1 MKRFIFTW
9 YENVKYGTP
18 VERKNTI
25 TVKNKGDIGMTA
37 KAATDVFTKNFG
49 SLKYNTIVSIQEI
62 DENGNPV
69 GEPIIPQEDSSIIPT
84 GR

>member
-1 MKRFIFTW
+1 MRKFIFTW
-9 YENVKYGTP
+9 YKNVKYGKP

-25 TVKNKGDIGMTA
+25 SVINKGDIGMTA
-37 KAATDVFTKNFG
+37 KAATNVFTKNFG

-69 GEPIIPQEDSSIIPT
+69 GEPITPQENSSIIPT
-84 GR
+84 GK

>member
-1 MKRFIFTW
+1 MRKFIFTW
-9 YENVKYGTP
+9 YENVKYGKP

-25 TVKNKGDIGMTA
+25 SVINKGDIGMTA
-37 KAATDVFTKNFG
+37 KAATEVFTKNFG

-62 DENGNPV
+62 DENGAAV
-69 GEPIIPQEDSSIIPT
+69 GEPITPQEDSSIIPT